1 MNTRQILFAFNK
13 SKDIEDQGTENV
25 DIHIALKARKGI
37 MWCTYCERCC
47 LFYSKSPCKKG
58 RGWII
63 SMGQSAIMSQY
74 WACALSLWMLQHF
87 INTHDE
93 SWWTVMTKLF
103 FVRGKDFL
111 LLVHKRWLGL
121 NSAAQCDLVLF
132 FKNYSNLQHFG
143 YITIIKWWVYENIL
157 NKTEKEWG
165 FFSVLFLLYAFLW
178 FFHRKFGTTLD

>member
-13 SKDIEDQGTENV
+13 GKDIEDQGTENT
-25 DIHIALKARKGI
+25 DIHIAFKARKGI
-37 MWCTYCERCC
+37 MWCTYCERC

-121 NSAAQCDLVLF
+121 NSAAQCDLILV
-132 FKNYSNLQHFG
+132 FKNYSKVSTF
-143 YITIIKWWVYENIL
+143 W
-157 NKTEKEWG
+157 
-165 FFSVLFLLYAFLW
+165 LYNNY
-178 FFHRKFGTTLD
+178 